1 MTQLE
6 QKLYTLAANAC
17 REYIQSK
24 DEENKWE
31 QRKYEIVKDTAI
43 HLLASP
49 GFGIDDNHITYAIRC
64 GAVLANNIIELFNPQ
79 NKGGVKEE

>member
-6 QKLYTLAANAC
+6 QRLCTLATNAC

-31 QRKYEIVKDTAI
+31 QRRYEIVKDAAI

-49 GFGIDDNHITYAIRC
+49 GFSIDENNIHYAIRC
-64 GAVLANNIIELFNPQ
+64 GVVLANNIIELLNQQ
-79 NKGGVKEE
+79 NKEGKEE